1 MTETAVDAPAATRRE
16 WIALV
21 VLALP
26 TLLAAMDF
34 SVLFLAL
41 PGWRRICD
49 PTAASCCGRRY
60 RPTLSSC

>member
-16 WIALV
+16 WI
-21 VLALP
+21 ALP

-60 RPTLSSC
+60 RPALSSC

>member
-1 MTETAVDAPAATRRE
+1 MTETAADAPAATRRE

-34 SVLFLAL
+34 SVATRPQLA
-41 PGWRRICD
+41 C
-49 PTAASCCGRRY
+49 
-60 RPTLSSC
+60 